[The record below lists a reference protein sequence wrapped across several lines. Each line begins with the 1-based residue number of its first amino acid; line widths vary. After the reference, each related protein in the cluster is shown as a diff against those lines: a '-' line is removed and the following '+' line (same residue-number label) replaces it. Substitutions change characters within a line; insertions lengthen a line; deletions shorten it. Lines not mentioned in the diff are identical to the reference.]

1 MQANVK
7 KIVENS
13 SDVNRMEAA
22 SLNIKDTA
30 FNVQSS
36 ARQLEMEAKK
46 RQCRLYFIMAII
58 AVSILLYIII
68 PLATS

>member
-1 MQANVK
+1 
-7 KIVENS
+7 
-13 SDVNRMEAA
+13 MEAA

-46 RQCRLYFIMAII
+46 RQCRLYFIMGII
-58 AVSILLYIII
+58 VVSILLYIII